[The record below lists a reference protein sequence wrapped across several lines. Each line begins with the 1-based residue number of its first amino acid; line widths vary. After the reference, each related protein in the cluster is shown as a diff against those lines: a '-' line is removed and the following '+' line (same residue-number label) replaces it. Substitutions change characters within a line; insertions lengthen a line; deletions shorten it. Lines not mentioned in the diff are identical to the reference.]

1 MLSKFKIPFVTTW
14 NSLDIVP
21 ISNPLNFGSPGVV
34 ARRFSNIIV
43 QNCDLLI
50 CVGAR
55 INEVN
60 TAFNTKSFAPLSK
73 KIIVDID
80 NNELKKLKLKN
91 TLKINLDAKIFFEY
105 FMKLNYN
112 SKKINF
118 WKRTVQH

>member
-60 TAFNTKSFAPLSK
+60 THLIPKVSHHYR
-73 KIIVDID
+73 
-80 NNELKKLKLKN
+80 KKLL
-91 TLKINLDAKIFFEY
+91 LI
-105 FMKLNYN
+105 
-112 SKKINF
+112 
-118 WKRTVQH
+118 